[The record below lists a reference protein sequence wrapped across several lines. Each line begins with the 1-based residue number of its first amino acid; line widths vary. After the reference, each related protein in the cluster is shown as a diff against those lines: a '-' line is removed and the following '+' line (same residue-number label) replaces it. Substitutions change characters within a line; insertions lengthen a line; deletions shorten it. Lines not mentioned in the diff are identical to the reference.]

1 MMGSGMQ
8 LAVIVVVCAC
18 MDASILLP
26 AVCSPFF
33 RPCGCIGLGDG
44 LGLRRLG
51 VGWHV
56 VPCPRPGYPSFP
68 HSDPCPCLLVAGC
81 LRDGARLREKMTE
94 DLQEPNFPTV
104 DDKVVIPRALDNCYY
119 TIRFDVGAILYVSLL
134 AIRFC
139 FWSRLSCPSPD
150 D

>member
-1 MMGSGMQ
+1 MQ
-8 LAVIVVVCAC
+8 LLDHTV
-18 MDASILLP
+18 MGASFLSLV
-26 AVCSPFF
+26 AYSLYFW
-33 RPCGCIGLGDG
+33 PCWCISLRDG

-56 VPCPRPGYPSFP
+56 VPCPRPGYPSVP
-68 HSDPCPCLLVAGC
+68 HSDLCPRLLVAGC

-139 FWSRLSCPSPD
+139 FWSRLSCPFPD